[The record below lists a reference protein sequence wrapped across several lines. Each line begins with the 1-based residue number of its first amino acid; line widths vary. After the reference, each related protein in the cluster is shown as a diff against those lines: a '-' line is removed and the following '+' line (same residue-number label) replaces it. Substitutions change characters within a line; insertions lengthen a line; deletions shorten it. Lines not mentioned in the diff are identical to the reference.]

1 MAIQA
6 GRFNGK
12 VTDYGVSASS
22 NDNPQVFV
30 VFDVAFPDGEQSM
43 TWYGSLNAG
52 KAREITIKALLVLGF
67 HSNSFDDLVDG
78 KDSGAIVLGKEA
90 SLVIENEE
98 YEGKS
103 RWKIQWVNSLNSG
116 PKRIESGS
124 AKAKLAAL
132 NLDGDLAKIKAQ
144 SGVEDTMF

>member
-1 MAIQA
+1 MITA

-22 NDNPQVFV
+22 NDNCQVFV
-30 VFDVAFPDGEQSM
+30 VFDIAFPEGEHSM

-52 KAREITIKALLVLGF
+52 KAREITIKSLLVLGF

-78 KDSGAIVLGKEA
+78 KTSGAIEIGKEA

-98 YEGKS
+98 YEGKN
-103 RWKIQWVNSLNSG
+103 RWKIKWVNALNNG

-132 NLDGDLAKIKAQ
+132 GLDGDLARIKAQ
-144 SGVEDTMF
+144 SGVQDDMF